1 MDAAATP
8 PSRSTTAK
16 TDRPVNAF
24 APVTAQHASKYFND
38 AMDWETSQIVSVQA
52 GAKRDRRVSTGAFA
66 LAGLAILAVV
76 GLTPLHRVVTQTV
89 FVDKLTGD
97 AQVATVLD
105 TQQTASINE
114 QVDMYWATRYVKA
127 RESYYYPLI
136 QQSYDTTRALST
148 DEVVAPYI
156 QQFEGRD
163 SKDKR
168 LGNNTIERINIISAR
183 PSESNV
189 AIVDYEVETRRGDNN
204 AITKP
209 PERYIASVRFE
220 YRPPTIATKQK
231 DRVENPLGFKVVG
244 YRSDAE
250 LSAPGSTPADAKQTR
265 SVFVPPASPNAPI
278 LSTREQEAETAAKN
292 LASQPSFSTTATANA
307 TANAAS
313 GSTAANPPAAAAS
326 SSIVT
331 K

>member
-1 MDAAATP
+1 MSTANATP
-8 PSRSTTAK
+8 GVSGASGASRNSGLSRLANGFKPVSKQDEAK
-16 TDRPVNAF
+16 F
-24 APVTAQHASKYFND
+24 FND
-38 AMDWETSQIVSVQA
+38 GMDWETSHIVGVQA
-52 GAKRDRRVSTGAFA
+52 SAKRDRRVSTGAFV
-66 LAGLAILAVV
+66 LAGLAIIAIA

-105 TQQTASINE
+105 TNQTASINE

-148 DEVVAPYI
+148 DEIAAPYI

-168 LGNNTIERINIISAR
+168 LGNNTVERINIISAR

-250 LSAPGSTPADAKQTR
+250 LSAPGSAPADAKQTR
-265 SVFVPPASPNAPI
+265 SVFVPAPSPNAPI
-278 LSTREQEAETAAKN
+278 LSAREQEAETAAKQN
-292 LASQPSFSTTATANA
+292 PPAVSATA
-307 TANAAS
+307 
-313 GSTAANPPAAAAS
+313 AANPSAAATPFV
-326 SSIVT
+326 VT